1 MSDSYGAQ
9 PWGQVLRWEEHALRD
24 WQLGLLTEVLP
35 ITFPGLFWGPTG
47 GGGGWMEKADDF
59 PGLRPRLKFANS
71 VKTNTIVSVLS
82 PSMTENNQEGS
93 QEGSCRM
100 GNWVEKPRLK
110 ECPARPRGK
119 LSRGNEESVTTD
131 LASI

>member
-1 MSDSYGAQ
+1 
-9 PWGQVLRWEEHALRD
+9 
-24 WQLGLLTEVLP
+24 
-35 ITFPGLFWGPTG
+35 
-47 GGGGWMEKADDF
+47 MEKADDF

-71 VKTNTIVSVLS
+71 VKTNTRVSVLG

-100 GNWVEKPRLK
+100 GNCVEKPRLN
-110 ECPARPRGK
+110 ECPARPRGE
-119 LSRGNEESVTTD
+119 LSHGNEESVTTD